1 MNLAV
6 KRRTITMI
14 LVSAIGMICLFASA
28 WFYVGY
34 KLSNLEAFRE
44 TITKI
49 IAEKINRDIKFETG
63 KASFSFHNGLDLQ
76 FDNIIITEKDRA
88 TIFVSTQKAFF
99 RVKILPLLVN
109 KIIFKEAVLDEPR
122 LSLKR
127 DRQGVLNI
135 ADLLEKEKTE
145 TGIEF
150 RKLTINKGFASF
162 FDQAVSEHGLMTSLN
177 DIYCTIDS
185 IFAEDT
191 SRFHLNAFLVEAEN
205 KAAIRMDGSY
215 QAAPENKQFYEGVVD
230 VSVNLSGTDLK
241 HYNFYLKHYTPLTR
255 FDGKLDVQTKV
266 AGKISDF
273 TSQGVVTVQDA
284 LIVYPE
290 VFRHHLQ
297 PRKVFVDYAINRSA
311 GHLKL
316 DIARLAVDRL
326 EANGN
331 FTVRDMDTKN
341 PLFTADAV
349 TSVVTLKDV
358 RPYVP
363 WKIIHRDVGNFIE
376 SHVKDGNVRLIEG
389 KLNGRK
395 SQLADM
401 SKKESA
407 SVVYVR
413 AEVNKGIFEA
423 DPQAPLFH
431 SISGILEMKN
441 RQFALKNTKGIFGAS
456 PCSLDGSISDYAL
469 PSPNIYTAE
478 MKMQPEREEILWL
491 IGKEKFNA
499 LRFKGPSA
507 LHLSGKGPTDQY
519 QISANWNL
527 TDAAY
532 AYPEVMEKPAKRK
545 NNFKAEIILHDDA
558 VKFSS
563 FYYDLPPA
571 NISGSSVFFFAGGI
585 PVSLN
590 VKSGSFDLQKATPI
604 LPVLRDYDPAGNC
617 SLNFGGKGDLNDL
630 ASMQWKGNVALDN
643 VSLNL
648 PFAVKTI
655 KGLTGK
661 VVFNGSKLETSSLKA
676 QIGESTVQGKL
687 SIDDFHDLKL
697 NCQFNS
703 DLLRTADLG
712 LISPEGA
719 VNVTS
724 VAGKIAV
731 ADETISVEKLSF
743 GLGESKFNLSGTAGD
758 WTRPKITL
766 ALASPYMNYDDLAR
780 LLTLDYEKQKDA
792 APVDWQLNASVLADA
807 GKFNGIDFKNLNTG
821 LKYAQNVVDIERL
834 EAAFFEGKIK
844 ASGKIGIEPSGQNH
858 YAANIAVEKI
868 SLDKLQRY
876 LDMGDRVVTGKLSL
890 KSDITAAG
898 RSADDL
904 KKTLAGTVH
913 FKAEKGVLKR
923 FSVLSKIF
931 SLLNIYQLFKF
942 QLPDMVNDGM
952 PYNQITAHTIL
963 KNGVISSEDFFID
976 SNAMKISG
984 AGKIDYLKKKVD
996 YIAGIHPLQTIDR
1009 IAAKIPIAGWLITDD
1024 KGNLITV
1031 DFQIDGSWD
1040 NPNVSPIP
1048 ATSIAKGTL
1057 EMFKRILNWPEKLF
1071 TDTGEVLFG
1080 H

>member
-1 MNLAV
+1 MAV

-14 LVSAIGMICLFASA
+14 LVSAIGLICLFASA
-28 WFYVGY
+28 GFYVGH
-34 KLSNLEAFRE
+34 KLSNLETFRE

-49 IAEKINRDIKFETG
+49 AAEKINRDITFESG
-63 KASFSFHNGLDLQ
+63 KANFSFRDGLALQ
-76 FDNIIITEKDRA
+76 FKKIIITEKDRSA
-88 TIFVSTQKAFF
+88 IFVSAPKAFF
-99 RVKILPLLVN
+99 QVKILPLLVN
-109 KIIFKEAVLDEPR
+109 KVIFKEAVLDEPR

-162 FDQAVSEHGLMTSLN
+162 FDQSMSEQGLLTAL
-177 DIYCTIDS
+177 DDVDCIIDS
-185 IFAEDT
+185 PFREDT
-191 SRFHLNAFLVEAEN
+191 SRFRLNAFLVEAGN
-205 KAAIRMDGSY
+205 KAVIRLDGSY
-215 QAAPENKQFYEGVVD
+215 QAAPPEKPFYESVVD
-230 VSVNLSGTDLK
+230 VSFDLSGTDLK
-241 HYNFYLKHYTPLTR
+241 HYNFYLKHYTPLSR
-255 FDGKLDVQTKV
+255 FDGKLDLRTKV
-266 AGKISDF
+266 SGKLSDF
-273 TSQGVVTVQDA
+273 TSQGVVTVQDV

-290 VFRHHLQ
+290 VFRNHLQ

-311 GHLKL
+311 GNLKL
-316 DIARLAVDRL
+316 DIARLTVDRFG
-326 EANGN
+326 AKGN
-331 FTVRDMDTKN
+331 FAVEDMDTKN

-363 WKIIHRDVGNFIE
+363 WKIIHRDVVNFIE
-376 SHVKDGNVRLIEG
+376 AHIKDGNVRLIEG

-413 AEVNKGIFEA
+413 AEVNKCVFEA
-423 DPQAPLFH
+423 HPEAPVFYN
-431 SISGILEMKN
+431 ISGILEMKK
-441 RQFALKNTKGIFGAS
+441 RQFALKNMKGIFGSS
-456 PCSLDGSISDYAL
+456 PCTLDGSISDYAL

-491 IGKEKFNA
+491 IGKEKFSA

-507 LHLSGKGPTDQY
+507 LHLSGKGPIDKY

-545 NNFKAEIILHDDA
+545 NNFKAEIILNDDA
-558 VKFSS
+558 VNFSS
-563 FYYDLPPA
+563 FYYDLPPVS
-571 NISGSSVFFFAGGI
+571 ISGSSMFFYAGGR

-590 VKSGSFDLQKATPI
+590 VQSGSFDLQKATPI
-604 LPVLRDYDPAGNC
+604 LPVLRDYNPAGNC
-617 SLNFGGKGDLNDL
+617 SLDFAVKGDLNDP

-648 PFAVKTI
+648 PLAVKTI

-661 VVFNGSKLETSSLKA
+661 VVFNGSKLETSPLKL
-676 QIGESTVQGKL
+676 QIGESAVEGKF

-697 NCQFNS
+697 ICQFNS
-703 DLLRTADLG
+703 DLLRTADIG

-719 VNVTS
+719 VNVNN
-724 VAGKIAV
+724 VEGKIAV
-731 ADETISVEKLSF
+731 ADDTISVGKLSF
-743 GLGESKFNLSGTAGD
+743 GLGESKFNLSGAASD

-766 ALASPYMNYDDLAR
+766 ALTSPYVNYDDFAR

-792 APVDWQLNASVLADA
+792 APVDWQLHANVLADA
-807 GKFNGIDFKNLNTG
+807 GKFNGVDFKNLNTG
-821 LKYAQNVVDIERL
+821 LKYAKNVVDIERL

-844 ASGKIGIEPSGQNH
+844 ASGKIGIEPDGQNH
-858 YAANIAVEKI
+858 YAANIALEKI

-876 LDMGDRVVTGKLSL
+876 LDLGDRMVTGKLSL

-898 RSADDL
+898 RNADDF
-904 KKTLAGTVH
+904 KKTMAGTVH
-913 FKAEKGVLKR
+913 FRTEKGVMKK

-931 SLLNIYQLFKF
+931 SLLNVYQLFKL
-942 QLPDMVNDGM
+942 QVPDMAKDGM
-952 PYNQITAHTIL
+952 PYNHITAHMSF
-963 KNGVISSEDFFID
+963 KNGVTYSEDFFID
-976 SNAMKISG
+976 SDAMKISIV
-984 AGKIDYLKKKVD
+984 GKIDYLNKKVD

-1009 IAAKIPIAGWLITDD
+1009 IAAKIPIAGWLITDE

-1031 DFQIDGSWD
+1031 DFKIDGSWD